1 MEPSDAFSLPEVPF
15 TYREALASGLTPDQL
30 KNRRHIN
37 VGHGIYRPDGWDFD
51 LRDAARVLSAAS
63 PGAWISHSTAARLH
77 ELILPPWLA
86 DSDELHLSKP
96 RQLPQLRRKGIVSHN
111 VTALSGEVESTDGL
125 QLSTRSRT
133 WLDLAR
139 LLPVP
144 DLVCMGD
151 QLIRIPRAEFE
162 GRSEPYATLKSL
174 RDMTDRHHNL
184 QGIVRARDAL
194 DLMRVGADSA
204 PETLLRLAIADA
216 GLPEPELQLTL
227 WGRKGGASA
236 DAGYRARRIALQ
248 YDGAHHLD
256 ELQQFSDR
264 RRDKAFEN
272 AGWVVLIFTQEDLAD
287 GFQGAIQRIRRA
299 LQQAWLDP
307 KLASGFEG
315 KKEDRSAGLKSYG
328 TLPRKGASHK
338 LSP

>member
-1 MEPSDAFSLPEVPF
+1 MEPSDAFSLTQAPF

-30 KNRRHIN
+30 KRGQLIN
-37 VGHGIYRPDGWDFD
+37 VSHGIYRPDGWDFD

-63 PGAWISHSTAARLH
+63 PGAWVSHSTAARLH

-111 VTALSGEVESTDGL
+111 VTALRGEIESVDGL
-125 QLSTRSRT
+125 ALSTRSRT

-139 LLPVP
+139 MLPLP

-151 QLIRIPRAEFE
+151 QLIRLPRAEFE
-162 GRSEPYATLKSL
+162 GRSKPYATLTSL
-174 RDMTDRHHNL
+174 REMASRHRNL

-194 DLMRVGADSA
+194 DMMRVGADSA
-204 PETLLRLAIADA
+204 PETLLRLVMADA

-227 WGRKGGASA
+227 WGREGGPSA
-236 DAGYRARRIALQ
+236 DAGYRARRIAMQ
-248 YDGAHHLD
+248 YDGAHHFG
-256 ELQQFSDR
+256 ELQRFSDR
-264 RRDKAFEN
+264 RRDKAFDD
-272 AGWVVLIFTQEDLAD
+272 AGWIVLIFTQQDLAD
-287 GFQGAIQRIRRA
+287 DFQDAVMRIRKA
-299 LQQAWLDP
+299 LNQAWRDP

-315 KKEDRSAGLKSYG
+315 
-328 TLPRKGASHK
+328 
-338 LSP
+338 

>member
-1 MEPSDAFSLPEVPF
+1 MEPSDAFSLTQVPF

-30 KNRRHIN
+30 KNRQHIN
-37 VGHGIYRPDGWDFD
+37 VSHGIYRPHGWEFD

-111 VTALSGEVESTDGL
+111 VTALRGEIESVDGM

-139 LLPVP
+139 VLPLP

-151 QLIRIPRAEFE
+151 QLIRLPRAEFE
-162 GRSEPYATLKSL
+162 GRSEPYATVTSL
-174 RDMTDRHHNL
+174 REMASRHRNL

-194 DLMRVGADSA
+194 NLMRVGADSA

-227 WGRKGGASA
+227 WSRNDGPSA
-236 DAGYRARRIALQ
+236 DAGYRARRIAMQ

-272 AGWVVLIFTQEDLAD
+272 AGWAVLIFTQKDLAD
-287 GFQGAIQRIRRA
+287 GFQDAVKRIRKA
-299 LQQAWLDP
+299 LYQAWRDP

-315 KKEDRSAGLKSYG
+315 KR
-328 TLPRKGASHK
+328 
-338 LSP
+338 

>member
-1 MEPSDAFSLPEVPF
+1 MEPSDALHLPEVPF
-15 TYREALASGLTPDQL
+15 TYREGLASGLTPDQL
-30 KNRRHIN
+30 KSSQQIN
-37 VGHGIYRPDGWDFD
+37 VSHGIYRPDGWEFN

-77 ELILPPWLA
+77 GLILPPWLA

-96 RQLPQLRRKGIVSHN
+96 RRLPQLRRKGIVSHN
-111 VTALSGEVESTDGL
+111 VTALSGEVEATDEL
-125 QLSTRSRT
+125 KISTRSRT

-139 LLPVP
+139 ILPLP
-144 DLVCMGD
+144 DLICMGD

-174 RDMTDRHHNL
+174 NAMAGRHRNL

-194 DLMRVGADSA
+194 VLMRVGADSA
-204 PETLLRLAIADA
+204 PETLLRLAISEA

-227 WGRKGGASA
+227 WGRKGGPSA
-236 DAGYRARRIALQ
+236 DAGYRARRIAMQ

-264 RRDKAFEN
+264 RRDKAFDN
-272 AGWVVLIFTQEDLAD
+272 AGWAVLIFTQEDLAD
-287 GFQGAIQRIRRA
+287 GFHSAVQRLRMA
-299 LQQAWLDP
+299 LHQAWLDP
-307 KLASGFEG
+307 KHASGFEG
-315 KKEDRSAGLKSYG
+315 
-328 TLPRKGASHK
+328 
-338 LSP
+338 

>member
-1 MEPSDAFSLPEVPF
+1 MEPSDAFSLTQAPF

-30 KNRRHIN
+30 KNHQHIN
-37 VGHGIYRPDGWDFD
+37 VSHGIYRPDGWDFD

-111 VTALSGEVESTDGL
+111 VTALRGEIESVDGM

-133 WLDLAR
+133 LLDLAR
-139 LLPVP
+139 VLPLT

-151 QLIRIPRAEFE
+151 QLIRRPRAEFE
-162 GRSEPYATLKSL
+162 GRSEPYATLTSL
-174 RDMTDRHHNL
+174 REMASRHRNL

-204 PETLLRLAIADA
+204 PETLLRLAISDV

-227 WGRKGGASA
+227 WGREGGPSA
-236 DAGYRARRIALQ
+236 DAGYRARRIAMQ

-256 ELQQFSDR
+256 ELQRFSDR

-272 AGWVVLIFTQEDLAD
+272 AGWIVLIFTQKDLAD
-287 GFQGAIQRIRRA
+287 GFQDAVMRIRKA
-299 LQQAWLDP
+299 LYLAWRDP

-315 KKEDRSAGLKSYG
+315 IK
-328 TLPRKGASHK
+328 
-338 LSP
+338 

>member
-1 MEPSDAFSLPEVPF
+1 MEPSDAFSLAQAPF

-30 KNRRHIN
+30 KNHQHIN
-37 VGHGIYRPDGWDFD
+37 VSHGIYRPDGWDFD

-63 PGAWISHSTAARLH
+63 PGAWISHSTAARIH

-111 VTALSGEVESTDGL
+111 VTALRGEIESVDGMA
-125 QLSTRSRT
+125 LSTRSRT

-139 LLPVP
+139 VLPLT
-144 DLVCMGD
+144 DLICMGD
-151 QLIRIPRAEFE
+151 QLIRRPRAELE
-162 GRSEPYATLKSL
+162 GRSAPYATLASL
-174 RDMTDRHHNL
+174 REMASRHRNL

-204 PETLLRLAIADA
+204 PETLLRLAMADA

-227 WGRKGGASA
+227 WGRNNGPSA
-236 DAGYRARRIALQ
+236 DAGYRARRIAMQ

-256 ELQQFSDR
+256 ELQRFSDR
-264 RRDKAFEN
+264 RRDQAFEN
-272 AGWVVLIFTQEDLAD
+272 AGWAVLIFTQKDVAD
-287 GFQGAIQRIRRA
+287 GFQDAVMRIRKA
-299 LQQAWLDP
+299 LNQAWRDP

-315 KKEDRSAGLKSYG
+315 QR
-328 TLPRKGASHK
+328 
-338 LSP
+338 